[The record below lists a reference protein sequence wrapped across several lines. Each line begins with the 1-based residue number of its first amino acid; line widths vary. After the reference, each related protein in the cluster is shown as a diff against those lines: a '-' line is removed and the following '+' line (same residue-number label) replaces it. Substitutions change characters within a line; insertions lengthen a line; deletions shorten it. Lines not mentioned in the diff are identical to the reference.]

1 MPSTLSSQP
10 LLLSLNREYLFIETL
25 QWGPVDTHLEF
36 LKEVEDGI
44 KLKAR

>member
-1 MPSTLSSQP
+1 MGTSQHTEVII
-10 LLLSLNREYLFIETL
+10 SLIQISIEYSL